1 MLQSYIEAL
10 GILFQPTNF
19 IMMYLCSL
27 IGCVLGAIPG
37 LSGGLGITLI
47 LPMTFALTKEL
58 SFSMLV
64 GMYVGGVSGSFIAA
78 VLVGIPGSAASI
90 GTCYDVYPMTRNG
103 QAAKALSIGITGSF
117 IGTFI
122 SIIVAMLCSGAIA
135 DVALSLGPW
144 EYFSLCLMAITM
156 VVGLSNG
163 SIYKGLLSAFIGF
176 FLAMIGADKVTN
188 QLRFTFNNT
197 NLFGGINMIC
207 LLMGTF
213 ALQQVATAYAKGQQE
228 MPPVDT
234 KSLRGFGLT
243 LKDFTSN
250 LKTII
255 VSLVIGLFIGFLPG
269 MGSGISN
276 LIAYGQAKKMD
287 KHPEKFGT
295 GYDPGV
301 WATEVANNAGVGG
314 ALIPMIS
321 LGIPGDAT
329 TVLLLS
335 AMTIKGLT
343 AGPMFIKTNPVV
355 AALIFLIVLVSAVL
369 IFFTEL
375 GTKRWF
381 PYLLKAPY
389 HYLFSAI
396 LTICFMGAFTAN
408 TSMFSV
414 YLMIGFGVLGVVMDM
429 FGMPMTPLML
439 SFILGPKIEEY
450 FRTGVSYARGDY
462 TRFLT
467 RPISLIFILIAV
479 YSVVGPIIT
488 KAIKNRRAAKK
499 GEVK

>member
-1 MLQSYIEAL
+1 MQAYLQAL
-10 GILFQPTNF
+10 GILLQPANF
-19 IMMYLCSL
+19 LIMYVCALV
-27 IGCVLGAIPG
+27 GCVLGAIPG
-37 LSGGLGITLI
+37 LSGGLGITLL
-47 LPMTFALTKEL
+47 LPMTFALNTEI
-58 SFSMLV
+58 SFAMLV

-78 VLVGIPGSAASI
+78 VLVGIPGSASSI
-90 GTCYDVYPMTRNG
+90 GTCYDGYPMTKNG
-103 QAAKALSIGITGSF
+103 KAAKALSIGITGSF
-117 IGTFI
+117 IGTFV

-135 DVALSLGPW
+135 DIALKLGPW

-163 SIYKGLLSAFIGF
+163 SIFKGLMAAFLGLFLSTV
-176 FLAMIGADKVTN
+176 GADKVTN
-188 QLRFTFNNT
+188 QLRFTFGNT
-197 NLFGGINMIC
+197 NLYGGINMVC
-207 LLMGTF
+207 MLMGTF
-213 ALQQVATAYAKGQQE
+213 ALQQVATAYAKGQQD

-234 KSLRGFGLT
+234 KSLKGFGLT

-250 LKTII
+250 MKVIL

-321 LGIPGDAT
+321 LGIPGDGT

-335 AMTIKGLT
+335 AMTIKGLQ
-343 AGPMFIKTNPVV
+343 AGPMFIQTNPVL
-355 AALIFLIVLVSAVL
+355 AALIFLIVLVSAIL
-369 IFFTEL
+369 IFFTEI

-396 LTICFMGAFTAN
+396 MMICFMGSFSAT

-414 YLMIGFGVLGVVMDM
+414 YMMIGFGVLGVIMDM

-450 FRTGVSYARGDY
+450 FRTGCSYARGDL
-462 TRFLT
+462 TSFIT
-467 RPISLIFILIAV
+467 RPISLIFILVAI

-488 KAIKNRRAAKK
+488 KKIKDKRAAKN
-499 GEVK
+499 VQ

>member
-1 MLQSYIEAL
+1 MQAYLQAL
-10 GILFQPTNF
+10 GILLQPANF
-19 IMMYLCSL
+19 LVMYVCALV
-27 IGCVLGAIPG
+27 GCVLGAIPG
-37 LSGGLGITLI
+37 LSGGLGITLL
-47 LPMTFALTKEL
+47 LPMTFALNTEL
-58 SFSMLV
+58 SFAMLI

-78 VLVGIPGSAASI
+78 VLVGIPGSASSI
-90 GTCYDVYPMTRNG
+90 GTCYDGYPMTKNG
-103 QAAKALSIGITGSF
+103 KAAKALSIGITGSF
-117 IGTFI
+117 IGTFV

-135 DVALSLGPW
+135 DIALKLGPW

-156 VVGLSNG
+156 VIGLSNG
-163 SIYKGLLSAFIGF
+163 SIFKGLMAAFLGLFLSTV
-176 FLAMIGADKVTN
+176 GADKVTN
-188 QLRFTFNNT
+188 QLRFTFGNT
-197 NLFGGINMIC
+197 NLYGGINMVC

-234 KSLRGFGLT
+234 SSLKGFGLT

-250 LKTII
+250 AKTIL
-255 VSLVIGLFIGFLPG
+255 VSLAIGLFIGFLPG

-295 GYDPGV
+295 GYEPGV

-321 LGIPGDAT
+321 LGIPGDGT

-335 AMTIKGLT
+335 AMTIKGLQ
-343 AGPMFIKTNPVV
+343 AGPMFIQTNPVL
-355 AALIFLIVLVSAVL
+355 AALIFLIVLISAIL

-396 LTICFMGAFTAN
+396 MMICFMGSFSAT

-414 YLMIGFGVLGVVMDM
+414 YMMIGFGVLGVVMDM

-450 FRTGVSYARGDY
+450 FRTGCSYARGDL
-462 TRFLT
+462 TSFIT
-467 RPISLIFILIAV
+467 RPISLIFILIAI
-479 YSVVGPIIT
+479 YSVVGPFIP
-488 KAIKNRRAAKK
+488 KAIKNKRAAKK
-499 GEVK
+499 AE

>member
-1 MLQSYIEAL
+1 MQAYLQAL
-10 GILFQPTNF
+10 GILLQPANF
-19 IMMYLCSL
+19 LVMYVCALV
-27 IGCVLGAIPG
+27 GCVLGAIPG
-37 LSGGLGITLI
+37 LSGGLGITLL
-47 LPMTFALTKEL
+47 LPMTFALNTNL
-58 SFSMLV
+58 SFAMLV

-78 VLVGIPGSAASI
+78 VLVGIPGSASSI
-90 GTCYDVYPMTRNG
+90 GTCYDGYPMTKNG
-103 QAAKALSIGITGSF
+103 KAAKALSIGITGSF
-117 IGTFI
+117 IGTFV

-135 DVALSLGPW
+135 DIALKLGPW

-156 VVGLSNG
+156 VIGLSNG
-163 SIYKGLLSAFIGF
+163 SIFKGLMAAFLGLFLSTV
-176 FLAMIGADKVTN
+176 GADKVTN
-188 QLRFTFNNT
+188 QLRFTFGNT
-197 NLFGGINMIC
+197 NLYGGINMVC

-234 KSLRGFGLT
+234 SSLKGFGLT

-250 LKTII
+250 AKTIL
-255 VSLVIGLFIGFLPG
+255 VSLAIGLFIGFLPG

-295 GYDPGV
+295 GYEPGV

-321 LGIPGDAT
+321 LGIPGDGT

-335 AMTIKGLT
+335 AMTIKGLQ
-343 AGPMFIKTNPVV
+343 AGPMFIQTNPVL
-355 AALIFLIVLVSAVL
+355 AALIFLIVLISAIL

-396 LTICFMGAFTAN
+396 MMICFMGSFSAT

-414 YLMIGFGVLGVVMDM
+414 YMMIGFGVLGVVMDM

-450 FRTGVSYARGDY
+450 FRTGCSYARGDL
-462 TRFLT
+462 TSFIT
-467 RPISLIFILIAV
+467 RPISLIFILIAI
-479 YSVVGPIIT
+479 YSVVGPFIT
-488 KAIKNRRAAKK
+488 KAIKNKRAAKK
-499 GEVK
+499 AE

>member
-1 MLQSYIEAL
+1 MQAYLQAL
-10 GILFQPTNF
+10 GILLQPANF
-19 IMMYLCSL
+19 LVMYVCALV
-27 IGCVLGAIPG
+27 GCVLGAIPG
-37 LSGGLGITLI
+37 LSGGLGITLL
-47 LPMTFALTKEL
+47 LPMTFALNTEL
-58 SFSMLV
+58 SFAMLV

-78 VLVGIPGSAASI
+78 VLVGIPGSASSI
-90 GTCYDVYPMTRNG
+90 GTCYDGYPMTKNG
-103 QAAKALSIGITGSF
+103 KAAKALSIGITGSF
-117 IGTFI
+117 IGTFV

-135 DVALSLGPW
+135 DIALKLGPW

-163 SIYKGLLSAFIGF
+163 SIFKGLMAAFLGLFLSTV
-176 FLAMIGADKVTN
+176 GADKVTN
-188 QLRFTFNNT
+188 QLRFTFGNT
-197 NLFGGINMIC
+197 NLYGGINMVC

-234 KSLRGFGLT
+234 SSLKGFGLT

-250 LKTII
+250 AKTIL
-255 VSLVIGLFIGFLPG
+255 VSLAIGLFIGFLPG

-295 GYDPGV
+295 GYEPGV

-321 LGIPGDAT
+321 LGIPGDGT

-335 AMTIKGLT
+335 AMTIKGLQ
-343 AGPMFIKTNPVV
+343 AGPMFIQTNPVL
-355 AALIFLIVLVSAVL
+355 AALIFLIVLISAIL

-396 LTICFMGAFTAN
+396 MMICFMGSFSAT

-414 YLMIGFGVLGVVMDM
+414 YMMIGFGVLGVVMDM

-450 FRTGVSYARGDY
+450 FRTGCSYARGDL
-462 TRFLT
+462 TSFIT
-467 RPISLIFILIAV
+467 RPISLIFILIAI
-479 YSVVGPIIT
+479 YSVVGPFIT
-488 KAIKNRRAAKK
+488 KAIKNKRAAKK
-499 GEVK
+499 AE

>member
-1 MLQSYIEAL
+1 MQAYLQAL
-10 GILFQPTNF
+10 GVLLQPANF
-19 IMMYLCSL
+19 LVMYVCALV
-27 IGCVLGAIPG
+27 GCVLGAIPG
-37 LSGGLGITLI
+37 LSGGLGITLL
-47 LPMTFALTKEL
+47 LPMTFALNTEL
-58 SFSMLV
+58 SFAMLV

-78 VLVGIPGSAASI
+78 VLVGIPGSASSI
-90 GTCYDVYPMTRNG
+90 GTCYDGYPMTKNG

-117 IGTFI
+117 IGTFV

-135 DVALSLGPW
+135 DIALKLGPW

-163 SIYKGLLSAFIGF
+163 SVYKGLMAAFLGLFLSTV
-176 FLAMIGADKVTN
+176 GADKVTN
-188 QLRFTFNNT
+188 QLRFTFGNT
-197 NLFGGINMIC
+197 NLYGGINMVC
-207 LLMGTF
+207 MLMGTF
-213 ALQQVATAYAKGQQE
+213 ALQQVATAYAKGQQD

-234 KSLRGFGLT
+234 KSLKGFGLT

-250 LKTII
+250 LKVII

-321 LGIPGDAT
+321 LGIPGDGT

-335 AMTIKGLT
+335 AMTIKGLQ
-343 AGPMFIKTNPVV
+343 AGPMFIQTNPVL
-355 AALIFLIVLVSAVL
+355 AALIFLIVLISAILV
-369 IFFTEL
+369 FFTEL

-396 LTICFMGAFTAN
+396 MMICFMGSFSAT

-414 YLMIGFGVLGVVMDM
+414 FMMIGFGVLGVIMDM

-450 FRTGVSYARGDY
+450 FRTGCSYARGDL
-462 TRFLT
+462 TSFVT
-467 RPISLIFILIAV
+467 RPISLIFILVAI

-488 KAIKNRRAAKK
+488 KKIKDKRAAKNAQ
-499 GEVK
+499 

>member
-1 MLQSYIEAL
+1 MQAYLQAL
-10 GILFQPTNF
+10 GILLQPANF
-19 IMMYLCSL
+19 LVMYVCALV
-27 IGCVLGAIPG
+27 GCVLGAIPG
-37 LSGGLGITLI
+37 LSGGLGITLL
-47 LPMTFALTKEL
+47 LPMTFALNTEI
-58 SFSMLV
+58 SFAMLI

-78 VLVGIPGSAASI
+78 VLVGIPGSASSI
-90 GTCYDVYPMTRNG
+90 GTCYDGYPMTKNG
-103 QAAKALSIGITGSF
+103 KAAKALSIGITGSF
-117 IGTFI
+117 IGTFV
-122 SIIVAMLCSGAIA
+122 SIIVAMLCSSAIA
-135 DVALSLGPW
+135 DIALKLGPW

-163 SIYKGLLSAFIGF
+163 SIFKGLMAAFLGLFLSTV
-176 FLAMIGADKVTN
+176 GADKVTN
-188 QLRFTFNNT
+188 TLRFTFNNT
-197 NLFGGINMIC
+197 NLYGGINMVC
-207 LLMGTF
+207 MLMGTF
-213 ALQQVATAYAKGQQE
+213 ALQQVATAYAKGQQD

-234 KSLRGFGLT
+234 SSLKGFGLT
-243 LKDFTSN
+243 LADFVDN
-250 LKTII
+250 AKTIV
-255 VSLVIGLFIGFLPG
+255 VSLLIGLFIGFLPG

-321 LGIPGDAT
+321 LGIPGDGT

-335 AMTIKGLT
+335 AMTIKGLQ
-343 AGPMFIKTNPVV
+343 AGPMFIRTNPVL

-396 LTICFMGAFTAN
+396 LMICFMGSFSAT
-408 TSMFSV
+408 TSIFSV
-414 YLMIGFGVLGVVMDM
+414 YMMIAFGLLGVVMDM

-488 KAIKNRRAAKK
+488 KAIKNRRAAK
-499 GEVK
+499 